1 MAGPSGSTSSTTTSA
16 FVALKSRLEQARQ
29 LKESVLNI
37 QGVANSAQTL
47 ETNADWQQAQ
57 THLVQ
62 VQRALDGTAALSEQE
77 YDQIFNEF
85 LVVAA
90 LGNVNDSAP
99 QGDTL
104 AGAAAEDAGAASRGA
119 AASASSIND
128 FSALQ
133 NSCPEEMLLCAG
145 ARLGVPVE
153 FDTAAYAPNSDAQ
166 LDLFEA
172 IFMQGVGEAQYCI
185 KGQTARDIAA
195 FFNTLDK
202 NSVYVVRSGT
212 QGGAGHYSA
221 LYNENGIWY
230 AHDSRNLAV
239 TPLTDFS
246 QSVTQQALDRF
257 MVAHGQWG
265 TQYGNYSITYCAL
278 TPEMV
283 QSLAAYV
290 FNERTNLPQ

>member
-1 MAGPSGSTSSTTTSA
+1 MAGPSSPTPSTTTSA

-47 ETNADWQQAQ
+47 ETNSDWQQAQ

-62 VQRALDGTAALSEQE
+62 VQRALDGTANLSEQE
-77 YDQIFNEF
+77 YGEIFSEF
-85 LVVAA
+85 LVVTA
-90 LGNVNDSAP
+90 LGNVDDSSP
-99 QGDTL
+99 QDDTIAT
-104 AGAAAEDAGAASRGA
+104 AGAAAEDTGAASRGA
-119 AASASSIND
+119 AASASLINN
-128 FSALQ
+128 FSTLQ

-145 ARLGVPVE
+145 ARLGVAVE
-153 FDTAAYAPNSDAQ
+153 FDTAAYVPNSDIQ
-166 LDLFEA
+166 IDLFEA
-172 IFMQGVGEAQYCI
+172 IFMQGLGEAQYCI

-195 FFNTLDK
+195 FLNALDK

-246 QSVTQQALDRF
+246 QSVTQQA
-257 MVAHGQWG
+257 
-265 TQYGNYSITYCAL
+265 
-278 TPEMV
+278 
-283 QSLAAYV
+283 
-290 FNERTNLPQ
+290 